1 MEKTVKIRAYTGENN
16 GDIPKENPADDI
28 NSSLQLAMKSAQ
40 LEEEKSRTLENLKTI
55 VQLRESLKQEQEKN
69 AGLVKSVADLQGKL
83 NKLASVEENQL
94 VKKNTQLE
102 DERKK
107 SGEQLKAIELLKESL
122 KTEKDKNALQAIS
135 SAELHAK
142 LNKLSEA
149 EENQLLKKNTLL
161 EEEKKK
167 SLQYAKEID
176 LFKER
181 LKQEQA
187 KTADLEK
194 KTATQE
200 IKVKELTELLG
211 KISTIAAGV
220 KAG

>member
-1 MEKTVKIRAYTGENN
+1 MLTMEKTVKIRAYTGENN

-69 AGLVKSVADLQGKL
+69 AGLAKSVADLQGKL

-107 SGEQLKAIELLKESL
+107 SGDFFLL
-122 KTEKDKNALQAIS
+122 
-135 SAELHAK
+135 
-142 LNKLSEA
+142 
-149 EENQLLKKNTLL
+149 
-161 EEEKKK
+161 
-167 SLQYAKEID
+167 
-176 LFKER
+176 
-181 LKQEQA
+181 
-187 KTADLEK
+187 
-194 KTATQE
+194 
-200 IKVKELTELLG
+200 
-211 KISTIAAGV
+211 
-220 KAG
+220 